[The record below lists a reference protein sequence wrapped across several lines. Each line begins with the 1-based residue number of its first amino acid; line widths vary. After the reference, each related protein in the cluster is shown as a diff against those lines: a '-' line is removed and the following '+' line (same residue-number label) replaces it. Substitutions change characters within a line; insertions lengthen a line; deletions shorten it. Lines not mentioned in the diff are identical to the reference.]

1 MIPFTPENIDRFLTR
16 VFEGQATAEEL
27 LQLKEWLRD
36 KQHYTYFLHFRKYW
50 NATTGAWVS
59 EEDVERA
66 VVDFRQ
72 YMNAHP
78 LWQSRRLRWWTAA
91 AAVILLLSASSY
103 LLFRSSGDP
112 QPPMPLP
119 YAKQYEA
126 LNRSRQA
133 VTLRYA
139 DGRVE
144 NLSEVKQQ
152 VHEVAD
158 GILLCRNNERELE
171 YRRQDSTLTE
181 VQYNELSVPAGE
193 RFSLILSDGTRVW
206 LNSETT
212 LRYPVNFTG
221 EIREVRLQGQA
232 YFEVHPDKAHPF
244 IVCTENMKVEALG
257 TAFDVSAYNEELEET
272 GMVLVEGSV
281 RVSAGDHQLIA
292 VPDQQVLFKQAS
304 GLLTVHTVDAHSL
317 TLWKEG
323 VLVICQLTFKQMVH
337 KLEQWYG
344 VTILNQARVSDTEL
358 FNGKFAREDIR
369 KALETI
375 SVSAGISYA
384 IEDGRIVLRTATR

>member
-1 MIPFTPENIDRFLTR
+1 MIHFTPENTDRFLTR

-27 LQLKEWLRD
+27 SQLKEWLRD
-36 KQHYTYFLHFRKYW
+36 KQHHTYFLRFRKFW
-50 NATTGAWVS
+50 NATTGARVS
-59 EEDVERA
+59 EEALEQA
-66 VVDFRQ
+66 ALDFRQ

-78 LWQSRRLRWWTAA
+78 LRQSRRLRWWTAA
-91 AAVILLLSASSY
+91 AAVVLLLSASSY
-103 LLFRSSGDP
+103 LLFRSSGES
-112 QPPMPLP
+112 QPAMPLP
-119 YAKQYEA
+119 YAKQYES
-126 LNRSRQA
+126 LNHSRQA
-133 VTLRYA
+133 VILRYA

-144 NLSEVKQQ
+144 NLNEVKQQ
-152 VHEVAD
+152 VREIAD
-158 GILLCRNNERELE
+158 GVLLCRNNERELE
-171 YRRQDSTLTE
+171 YRQQDTTITE
-181 VQYNELSVPAGE
+181 LQYNELSVPAGE
-193 RFSLILSDGTRVW
+193 RFSLILADGTRVW

-221 EIREVRLQGQA
+221 ETREVRLQGQA

-304 GLLTVHTVDAHSL
+304 GQLDVHTVDARSL

-323 VLVICQLTFKQMVH
+323 VLVIRQLTFKQMLH

-344 VTILNQARVSDTEL
+344 VTIINLARVPDAEL

-384 IEDGRIVLRTATR
+384 IEDGQIVLRTTVR

>member
-1 MIPFTPENIDRFLTR
+1 MIHFTPENIDRFLTR

-36 KQHYTYFLHFRKYW
+36 KLHYTYFLHFRKFW
-50 NATTGAWVS
+50 NATTGARVS
-59 EEDVERA
+59 EEVLERA
-66 VVDFRQ
+66 AVDFRR

-78 LWQSRRLRWWTAA
+78 LRQYGRLRWWTAA
-91 AAVILLLSASSY
+91 AAVVLLLSASSY
-103 LLFRSSGDP
+103 LLFRHSGGL
-112 QPPMPLP
+112 QPTMPLP
-119 YAKQYEA
+119 YAKQYES
-126 LNRSRQA
+126 LNSSRQA
-133 VTLRYA
+133 VTIRYA

-144 NLSEVKQQ
+144 NLNEIKQQ
-152 VHEVAD
+152 VQKVAD
-158 GILLCRNNERELE
+158 GVLLCRNNERELE
-171 YRRQDSTLTE
+171 YRQQDTTLTE
-181 VQYNELSVPAGE
+181 LQYNELSVPAGE
-193 RFSLILSDGTRVW
+193 RFSLILADGTRVW

-221 EIREVRLQGQA
+221 ETREVQLQGQA
-232 YFEVHPDKAHPF
+232 YFDVHPDKAHPF

-292 VPDQQVLFKQAS
+292 VPDQQVLVKQAS
-304 GLLTVHTVDAHSL
+304 GRLAVHTVDARSL

-323 VLVICQLTFKQMVH
+323 VLVIRQLTFKQMVH

-384 IEDGRIVLRTATR
+384 IEDGQIVLRTAAR